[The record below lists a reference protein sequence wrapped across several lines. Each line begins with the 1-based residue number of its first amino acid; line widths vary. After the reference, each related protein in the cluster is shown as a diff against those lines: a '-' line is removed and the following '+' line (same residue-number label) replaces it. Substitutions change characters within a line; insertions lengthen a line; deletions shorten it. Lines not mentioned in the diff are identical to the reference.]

1 MPQTRTV
8 TTAWIHTKVCPCCGY
23 RGPEVQSVEDT
34 ETFECPVCA
43 NDLYARPPMSYA
55 QMEGLSSP
63 GQVDQPCTAN
73 QKQAAC
79 APACCDVQTRAGL
92 FARVTAL
99 IRRLVRR

>member
-1 MPQTRTV
+1 MRTV

-23 RGPEVQSVEDT
+23 RGPEVQSVEAT

-63 GQVDQPCTAN
+63 GHVHYPCDAKKTH
-73 QKQAAC
+73 AAC
-79 APACCDVQTRAGL
+79 APACCAVQPRRGL
-92 FARVTAL
+92 IARVTAL